1 MKPVVIKRD
10 GCRAPFNGQLIA
22 EAVSRAAEAVNQANP
37 MLAERIAGAVSQE
50 LEGRG
55 EVDIHEIQ
63 NRVENHLMASDD
75 KAIARAYIEYRHDRD
90 QAREARGRLAQE
102 IRGLV
107 EQTNAALLNENAN
120 KDSKVIPTQRDLLA
134 GIVAKHYARQHL
146 LPHDV
151 VMAHERGMIH

>member
-10 GCRAPFNGQLIA
+10 GCRAPFNAQLIA

-37 MLAERIAGAVSQE
+37 ALALRISSAVSQE

-107 EQTNAALLNENAN
+107 EQTN
-120 KDSKVIPTQRDLLA
+120 
-134 GIVAKHYARQHL
+134 
-146 LPHDV
+146 
-151 VMAHERGMIH
+151 